1 MQANGLSRSMVH
13 VTDLV
18 PTLLQV
24 AGVAPHTGRY
34 QGQDVEPLRGT
45 SVLPVVLGQAD
56 DAHTPEE
63 PIGYELQGNAAL
75 FLGDY
80 KIVRNLPP
88 VGDGKWQLF
97 NLATDP
103 GEVHDLQTAMPELLT
118 TMLAHYEH
126 YAKTSNVLPTPEG
139 YDYHKQAMRY
149 AIFQVLLHQV
159 LPALALVLA
168 GACAFGLGWY
178 VFRRRGRTG

>member
-1 MQANGLSRSMVH
+1 MAPLSSYKQWAGEGALRTPLIISGVAGMQANGLSRSMVH

-34 QGQDVEPLRGT
+34 QGQDVEPMRGT
-45 SVLPVVLGQAD
+45 SVLPVLLGQAERVHGAD
-56 DAHTPEE
+56 E

-118 TMLAHYEH
+118 TMLAHSSST
-126 YAKTSNVLPTPEG
+126 AN
-139 YDYHKQAMRY
+139 
-149 AIFQVLLHQV
+149 
-159 LPALALVLA
+159 ALSA
-168 GACAFGLGWY
+168 
-178 VFRRRGRTG
+178 